1 MDKNILIKKIALEGK
16 KISDLELTEYISGE
30 ELIEITQDQKSKA
43 VSIDTILESAN
54 TGVIKIPR
62 RDITLDK
69 AISLVKDS
77 QKSFGAILHFHN
89 GETDSWEMYRYNNP
103 SIKDFDDTSNW
114 EYINI
119 SNNFK
124 GLFPT
129 EKDLLARFPRPSLND
144 YALVGTTMESAD
156 TYYATTP
163 STWSKTANKLSKKL
177 CKYKGITSRDA
188 NIKVVCTPT
197 PASKSC
203 SRPYRRGNSV
213 YWRLEDGTEEWL
225 FDVTDDINLI
235 CPETPDEEMYD
246 VSVRTTEGGT
256 FTPQPVI
263 TPVPFN
269 TTINLTAIP
278 EEGYE
283 FKYWQVGDTKH
294 TTPELTVKV
303 TDDVVVLGVF
313 EKKEV
318 PLPPTPPT
326 PQPKPKYTIK
336 SRAVNGGITVPSSI
350 TVEEG
355 TEVEIVAIVP
365 ENKLFKH
372 WTLNNQ
378 VVGTDS
384 TIKVIADGNKEYV
397 AIIEDKPTPKPTPI
411 PVITYDIE
419 ADTTPVSITIDDT
432 TQEREVC
439 FSYKVVKNTTLEGN
453 TTKEYVSNYTSNRAK
468 DRFCVTT
475 STNQQLPLEVNVD
488 GTVLNKTFTINVT
501 DNRTPDR
508 GFFEV
513 DYPNSTGIEETPE
526 GPRLINQC
534 YTDGT
539 GGVVTYTIKLTER
552 SNPFVGIPENLPQGI
567 EVTLSEDK
575 KTMTIKT
582 ICNVISNVVGKI
594 FDVFDFFKRMISVFL
609 SPAQEVPQPVPT
621 KYTVQVSH
629 AGDIDHPYAENLS
642 VDARTMFTPRPA
654 FTDTHEVEFFQ
665 VDGRQENYSPDFGYM
680 IEGDMSFSIIYRR
693 KQNATPPQPDLGYK
707 LTVNYIMAEEMWPMH
722 TIRETI
728 FGGGNYTI
736 QPYSDPRYDL
746 SRGVKSIKR
755 YNRYTDYQWDELG
768 TSLPL
773 EVNVQSDDMVIDVI
787 YQPNGYYALYNLTYH
802 YIDYDNSTP
811 INAPSLPTEELI
823 NGVSDLEYG
832 PIYHSITPPE
842 IPGYKFVE
850 FIVEGGTPITM
861 LPYSTNIWSDT
872 NITFKYVKLATDSYG
887 KPLPFKFSPHIIDYI
902 RFSHPELSSTGN
914 FGSGDYVAS
923 MIQKNDFALKV
934 GNKPLDKSWFPIT
947 ITDGVTTRTYIATDE
962 REYKSNASDVW
973 EKYSTLNIDYQ
984 PTANIIVRDGN
995 EDVFY
1000 VAHYK
1005 NFMLKDNNNH
1015 PIGGKFI
1022 NSLTPP
1028 GAIEYIYGRDYSH
1041 FDRDKLYNRS
1051 KSKEL
1056 LPYDKKE
1063 ITVTI
1068 KGEEYKFKPDTID
1081 TVRIVAY
1088 AAPRGEY
1095 NLMLFP
1101 WTIEGHGGIG
1111 YVDGITDATVV
1122 PIMSS
1127 PTAIIPTPPRD
1138 DEETTT
1144 PQPPAED
1151 DTTDYSIYVGK
1162 PEIVLNESN
1171 NGDYGPF
1178 NYTIS
1183 YNSVESNIHSI
1194 TWDIPSLG
1202 INSGEITNDSGF
1214 SFSFSVDNRIQ
1225 EDTIEVRQDV
1235 IFDNAKN
1242 FSETYILTPNGM
1254 FRDV

>member
-163 STWSKTANKLSKKL
+163 STWSKTTNKLSKKL

-246 VSVRTTEGGT
+246 VFVRTTEGGT

-378 VVGTDS
+378 VVGTDN
-384 TIKVIADGNKEYV
+384 TIKVIADSNKEYV

-411 PVITYDIE
+411 PVITYGIE

-609 SPAQEVPQPVPT
+609 SPAQEVPQPVPIQ
-621 KYTVQVSH
+621 YTVQVSH

-680 IEGDMSFSIIYRR
+680 IEGDMSFSFIYRR
-693 KQNATPPQPDLGYK
+693 KQNVTPPQPDYGYG
-707 LTVNYIMAEEMWPMH
+707 LTVNYIVEGELRPMH
-722 TIRETI
+722 TIEEI
-728 FGGGNYTI
+728 FFGGGNYTI
-736 QPYSDPRYDL
+736 QPYSGLSHDL
-746 SRGVKSIKR
+746 RGNVKSIR
-755 YNRYTDYQWDELG
+755 RYTRGNDSQWEELG

-787 YQPNGYYALYNLTYH
+787 YQPNRYPVHYNLTYR

-811 INAPSLPTEELI
+811 INAPSLPTEETI
-823 NGVSDLEYG
+823 TGVSDLEYG
-832 PIYHSITPPE
+832 PIYHTITPPE

-887 KPLPFKFSPHIIDYI
+887 KPLPFEFYPAIINVLHYHYTPTVGTPTGTYMYSTTTFGLVVDNPGAVTSSTNLVNSARAKNEYPIRIADNANGVSLDNIEYSVFPEEYSYNQNKPYTSELYMYVGSPKYNYGNSDGDYNNKLTAVKESTFDSVMDARSI
-902 RFSHPELSSTGN
+902 AKTTTTFNEYEKKELTVTLSSGVYRFKPEDIAELNVAVHAAPHDGYRKGRQVNETEDLLYAVVHRDIYTANTPYVSQPVPVEPELPS
-914 FGSGDYVAS
+914 
-923 MIQKNDFALKV
+923 
-934 GNKPLDKSWFPIT
+934 
-947 ITDGVTTRTYIATDE
+947 E
-962 REYKSNASDVW
+962 
-973 EKYSTLNIDYQ
+973 
-984 PTANIIVRDGN
+984 
-995 EDVFY
+995 
-1000 VAHYK
+1000 
-1005 NFMLKDNNNH
+1005 
-1015 PIGGKFI
+1015 
-1022 NSLTPP
+1022 
-1028 GAIEYIYGRDYSH
+1028 
-1041 FDRDKLYNRS
+1041 
-1051 KSKEL
+1051 
-1056 LPYDKKE
+1056 
-1063 ITVTI
+1063 
-1068 KGEEYKFKPDTID
+1068 
-1081 TVRIVAY
+1081 
-1088 AAPRGEY
+1088 
-1095 NLMLFP
+1095 
-1101 WTIEGHGGIG
+1101 
-1111 YVDGITDATVV
+1111 
-1122 PIMSS
+1122 
-1127 PTAIIPTPPRD
+1127 
-1138 DEETTT
+1138 DEETT
-1144 PQPPAED
+1144 PPTGTNVEID
-1151 DTTDYSIYVGK
+1151 NSDVWIEYNRDSLPHYEVIFNSGKFKGKLSNVILTLEEGGYTSGILQENGYGEYRWDIDRFPFLGTYSARVR
-1162 PEIVLNESN
+1162 VRA
-1171 NGDYGPF
+1171 
-1178 NYTIS
+1178 
-1183 YNSVESNIHSI
+1183 SI
-1194 TWDIPSLG
+1194 TG
-1202 INSGEITNDSGF
+1202 SGNHIDQ
-1214 SFSFSVDNRIQ
+1214 I
-1225 EDTIEVRQDV
+1225 IEAPVHENHSYDH
-1235 IFDNAKN
+1235 
-1242 FSETYILTPNGM
+1242 GHGG
-1254 FRDV
+1254 